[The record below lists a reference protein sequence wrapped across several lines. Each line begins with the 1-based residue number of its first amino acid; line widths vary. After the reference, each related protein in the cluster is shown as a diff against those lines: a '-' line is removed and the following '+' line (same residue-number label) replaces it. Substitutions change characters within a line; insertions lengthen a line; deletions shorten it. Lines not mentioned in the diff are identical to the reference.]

1 MFYHVNR
8 FLFERGEN
16 NIHIY
21 THFIMY
27 IYIYRK
33 LAPREHVNSHEKISQ
48 HAWKF
53 ESTYYDANYTDP
65 NR

>member
-1 MFYHVNR
+1 MH
-8 FLFERGEN
+8 
-16 NIHIY
+16 
-21 THFIMY
+21 